1 LKLSG
6 RRIERMSSRRR
17 NSRKNLGNSISDIQ
31 RRIRRME
38 RKPIRTRLQNRVI
51 KGSAIAPSTITAEE
65 VSFGTAV
72 VTSDNP
78 ADVIDTPKE
87 GLLVVNPTTNSASVY
102 SEAQG
107 DYVDVT
113 DPTAQA
119 AALASLQPSANT
131 IVNASNQ
138 ITAVNTNGITV
149 YSGSSPTT
157 GARIVMNSAGL
168 AGFNSSSTGAGNG
181 ATFSISAST
190 GDAIF
195 SGTVNATGGTFTGY
209 VTAGTARFGANV
221 DSTDD
226 GIWINANNYWY
237 DTGSFKVGDGTESMS
252 YSSAGGLVVTGDINA
267 TGGTFTGYVTG
278 GTARFGANVDSTNDG
293 IWINSYNY
301 WYDTGAF
308 KVGDGSESMS
318 YSSAGGLVVTGEI
331 SAGTFSGSIS
341 STATIT
347 GGSFVTTGNV
357 GAFTGNALTITGG
370 AISAGKVVSLSTT
383 TALSD
388 GVINLDTDYITLS
401 AGIETEILGAIK
413 MSGSTTFYGFD
424 NTINVDTAVGGTSAR
439 NIRNVY
445 IRTTLIS
452 TSSSDGNIGDI
463 WLQYA

>member
-1 LKLSG
+1 
-6 RRIERMSSRRR
+6 
-17 NSRKNLGNSISDIQ
+17 
-31 RRIRRME
+31 ME

-51 KGSAIAPSTITAEE
+51 KGSAIAPNTITPEE
-65 VSFGTAV
+65 VSFGTAL
-72 VTSDNP
+72 VTTDNP

-87 GLLVVNPTTNSASVY
+87 GTSVFNPTTGAQKVY
-102 SEAQG
+102 SEDLA

-237 DTGSFKVGDGTESMS
+237 DTGAFKVGDGTESMT
-252 YSSAGGLVVTGDINA
+252 Y
-267 TGGTFTGYVTG
+267 
-278 GTARFGANVDSTNDG
+278 TAV
-293 IWINSYNY
+293 
-301 WYDTGAF
+301 
-308 KVGDGSESMS
+308 
-318 YSSAGGLVVTGEI
+318 GGLVVTGEI
-331 SAGTFSGSIS
+331 NANSGTFTGNIT

-347 GGSFVTTGNV
+347 GGTLRTAGSGRSVSMTSSNPGVITFYDPDVVDVAYISSADRALYIYGPGTGAKMQLYSSTAAGGLVGLAAIQAAVGSGGDVT
-357 GAFTGNALTITGG
+357 LTTDTNTFRIDG
-370 AISAGKVVSLSTT
+370 TT
-383 TALSD
+383 TA
-388 GVINLDTDYITLS
+388 VTLT
-401 AGIETEILGAIK
+401 AATP
-413 MSGSTTFYGFD
+413 
-424 NTINVDTAVGGTSAR
+424 VDTFGLR
-439 NIRNVY
+439 NIRGRLSNQFDPA
-445 IRTTLIS
+445 TN
-452 TSSSDGNIGDI
+452 TSGTDGDI
-463 WLQYA
+463 VVVYS